1 VVESLY
7 YAFYRALTGRTI
19 FCAVRM
25 EARAHSRDTYAEA
38 GQISWMEQDLLE
50 CSSDFKSSFKE
61 KPAYR
66 SYPLPSR
73 GKNEKP
79 RVCIVGAGLAGLR
92 CAEVLIQGGIEVTIL
107 EARDRLG
114 GRVSLQCLINV
125 HIINNGYSSIKW
137 TLQAIPSTCKHIKFL

>member
-1 VVESLY
+1 
-7 YAFYRALTGRTI
+7 
-19 FCAVRM
+19 
-25 EARAHSRDTYAEA
+25 
-38 GQISWMEQDLLE
+38 MEQDLLE

-92 CAEVLIQGGIEVTIL
+92 CAQVESKVILGSVKCSTI
-107 EARDRLG
+107 G
-114 GRVSLQCLINV
+114 SVV
-125 HIINNGYSSIKW
+125 
-137 TLQAIPSTCKHIKFL
+137 